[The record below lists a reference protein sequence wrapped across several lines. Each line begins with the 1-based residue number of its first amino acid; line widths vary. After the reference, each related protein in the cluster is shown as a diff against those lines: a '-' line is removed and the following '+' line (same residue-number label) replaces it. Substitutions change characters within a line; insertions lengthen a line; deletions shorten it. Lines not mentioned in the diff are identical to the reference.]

1 MAHPFLDFQERK
13 SARHPAGT
21 TSCPT
26 GTIMCPGVF
35 AIRRNSKPLSK
46 TLFTLH
52 KNRVSICI
60 KGICAGEELRS
71 TLHHSSPLFT
81 TFHRYIKKCS
91 APVRC
96 SCGKRGGLQSMQRYN
111 NFFELC
117 KNRIAKSTDFDALF
131 AATLK
136 KLWCF

>member
-1 MAHPFLDFQERK
+1 MRVCHKSMAHPFLDFQERN
-13 SARHPAGT
+13 SARCPAGT
-21 TSCPT
+21 TSCST

-52 KNRVSICI
+52 KNMVSICI

-71 TLHHSSPLFT
+71 TLHHLSPV
-81 TFHRYIKKCS
+81 YKKCS

-117 KNRIAKSTDFDALF
+117 KNRIAKSTDLMRFLQQ
-131 AATLK
+131 L
-136 KLWCF
+136 